1 MAVRGLCAAVR
12 SSVDTVEP
20 LADEAHKKERRVR
33 ELLRRPS
40 PDAAAIGPLVIEL
53 DACCKKIERIRTDR
67 PLIHSPLGRRAV
79 ERRVGAR
86 TTCAPAGHFT
96 QRPRRDHMGPRS
108 GVYPPAPTA
117 RLPHRRHRQGT
128 SATST

>member
-12 SSVDTVEP
+12 SSVDAVEP

-53 DACCKKIERIRTDR
+53 DACCKKIERIRTATLAR
-67 PLIHSPLGRRAV
+67 LRRIGPSSTLPSD
-79 ERRVGAR
+79 GAR
-86 TTCAPAGHFT
+86 SSAGC
-96 QRPRRDHMGPRS
+96 
-108 GVYPPAPTA
+108 
-117 RLPHRRHRQGT
+117 
-128 SATST
+128 